1 MKKFVVLLEG
11 WNDKHEQDCMTYV
24 IPTENDVEDILNVG
38 ELAEVMAR
46 RDYPQFD
53 EFQILYVKELLAR

>member
-11 WNDKHEQDCMTYV
+11 WNDKHEQDCMAYV
-24 IPTENDVEDILNVG
+24 IPTENDIGSILNV
-38 ELAEVMAR
+38 EEPAEVMAK

-53 EFQILYVKELLAR
+53 KFQILYVKELLIR